1 MIEKFINYINDKN
14 KEYVIF
20 DIGSRDCQQSIEFYK
35 TFPNAKIYAFECNP
49 NTLHLCEQNIIPYQD
64 RITLIKGAVCDYDG
78 SITFYPINQ
87 EKTKTTW
94 KDGNPGASSLFK
106 SNGKYTIETY
116 VQDEITTNCHRL
128 DTIMNKHNIPCV
140 DIIWMDLQGAE
151 LLALK
156 GLGNKLSSVEYLYTE
171 VSHKEMYTGQVMYK
185 ELNDYMIKN
194 NFSILNKLRL
204 SGWQEDVVYKKKSE
218 HMNSITINNYKV
230 IIDCFFSPKYNSLV
244 VITNNRTNIFKKT
257 GINIS
262 DIKFKLNNEIIE
274 LYSIDVKDFIHLDG
288 HNHKKGV
295 FKENFHIDVLC
306 KKFTFN
312 DSKNSL
318 LDIIINDNV
327 YTFNLNPPNLK
338 FINSK
343 CLTTIFKDEYYRI
356 NEWVNYH
363 KQIGFE
369 FFILYDNNSKK
380 KENINIE
387 NVEIISANWDYWQPS
402 SNKQSSSI
410 GQVIQQNH
418 CLWKYSPSILGLTD
432 LDEFINVHNF
442 DIFNF
447 KDSVISIPNYFFNYN
462 TNIYD
467 SLYREKDKNDMST
480 DRRKCIIKSKEVDLF
495 CVHIPISFKNIYYCK
510 YNEVQLNH
518 YLNLSTKRR
527 NKMEEVVYDDSI
539 LNRCQSDLIKYEKK
553 IYSQNG
559 EDGITLEIIKR
570 LNIENGFYVEFETQ
584 NGSECNTRILRE
596 KYNWKGLLMDGS
608 HQNDNINLKKEFIT
622 RENILTLFNKYNVP
636 KNFNLLSI
644 DIDFNDFYVLHKI
657 LQNYS
662 MDIIILEYNAYF
674 HPNEDSIIKY
684 DPNGG
689 WDGTNYFG
697 ASLLSY
703 TKLLNKFD
711 YSLIYTEKKGVNAFF
726 VKNIYNSLFK
736 YSNNLS
742 ILYNSAIYGSG
753 PRGSHTKD
761 KKLRKYV
768 SFNDIVSSFD
778 IVIPVGPNDKSV
790 IEQQI
795 KHTQKN
801 IIGYRNI
808 YLICYDPSITIDG
821 CITIN
826 ENIFPFNI
834 NTVAEHHGKLKQ
846 NGWYLQ
852 QLLKLYAGKI
862 IPDILDKYLVIDAD
876 TFFLKPT
883 TFEEN
888 NKCLYNYS
896 TEYHKTYFHHMQKLD
911 KDLTKIDKNKSGICH
926 HMIFEKKYINELIS
940 KIEKNH
946 NELFYNIFLKTVTNK
961 NGSGASEYEIYFNY
975 MLKYNPD
982 KIQIRKLRWENMK
995 KPKTNSNYDYISCHW
1010 YMR

>member
-14 KEYVIF
+14 KAYVIF

-49 NTLHLCEQNIIPYQD
+49 NTLNLCEENIIPYQD

-106 SNGKYTIETY
+106 SNGKYTVETY

-171 VSHKEMYTGQVMYK
+171 VSHKEMYTGQIMYK

-194 NFSILNKLRL
+194 NFSILNNLSL
-204 SGWQEDVVYKKKSE
+204 SGWQEDVVYKKNV
-218 HMNSITINNYKV
+218 MNSIKINNYTV
-230 IIDCFFSPKYNSLV
+230 IVDCFFSMKYNSLV

-262 DIKFKLNNEIIE
+262 DIEFKLNNEKIE
-274 LYSIDVKDFIHLDG
+274 LRSIDVKDFVHLEG
-288 HNHKKGV
+288 ENHKKGV

-306 KKFTFN
+306 KKGIFTG
-312 DSKNSL
+312 SKNNS
-318 LDIIINDNV
+318 LDIIVHDTI
-327 YTFNLNPPNLK
+327 YTFNLNPPDQK

-343 CLTTIFKDEYYRI
+343 CLTTIFKDEYHRI
-356 NEWVNYH
+356 NEWVDYH

-369 FFILYDNNSKK
+369 YFIIYDNSEK

-387 NVEIISANWDYWQPS
+387 NVEIISANWDYWQND
-402 SNKQSSSI
+402 SNGCPSSI
-410 GQVIQQNH
+410 GHVIQQNH
-418 CLWKYSPSILGLTD
+418 CLWKYSPKVLGLTD

-467 SLYREKDKNDMST
+467 SLYREKNQADYSPHH
-480 DRRKCIIKSKEVDLF
+480 RKCIVKSKEVDLF
-495 CVHIPISFKNIYYCK
+495 CVHIPINFKNIYYCK

-518 YLNLSTKRR
+518 LINLSTKKR
-527 NKMEEVVYDDSI
+527 NKNKEVVYD
-539 LNRCQSDLIKYEKK
+539 
-553 IYSQNG
+553 
-559 EDGITLEIIKR
+559 
-570 LNIENGFYVEFETQ
+570 
-584 NGSECNTRILRE
+584 NT
-596 KYNWKGLLMDGS
+596 
-608 HQNDNINLKKEFIT
+608 INLNCGKSDFK
-622 RENILTLFNKYNVP
+622 
-636 KNFNLLSI
+636 
-644 DIDFNDFYVLHKI
+644 DI
-657 LQNYS
+657 
-662 MDIIILEYNAYF
+662 E
-674 HPNEDSIIKY
+674 
-684 DPNGG
+684 
-689 WDGTNYFG
+689 T
-697 ASLLSY
+697 
-703 TKLLNKFD
+703 T
-711 YSLIYTEKKGVNAFF
+711 
-726 VKNIYNSLFK
+726 
-736 YSNNLS
+736 
-742 ILYNSAIYGSG
+742 
-753 PRGSHTKD
+753 
-761 KKLRKYV
+761 
-768 SFNDIVSSFD
+768 FD
-778 IVIPVGPNDKSV
+778 IAIPVGPNDKSV

-795 KHTQKN
+795 KYTKKN

-808 YLICYDPSITIDG
+808 YLICYDPSITFDG

-826 ENIFPFNI
+826 ENIFPFSI
-834 NTVAEHHGKLKQ
+834 QTVAEHHGKLQ
-846 NGWYLQ
+846 RNGWYLQ

-862 IPDILDKYLVIDAD
+862 IPNILDKYLVIDSD

-883 TFEEN
+883 TFVEN
-888 NKCLYNYS
+888 NKCLYNYG
-896 TEYHKTYFHHMQKLD
+896 TEYHKPYFHHMKKLD
-911 KDLTKIDKNKSGICH
+911 KDLVKIDKSKSGICH
-926 HMIFEKKYINELIS
+926 HMIFETKYIDELIA

-946 NELFYNIFLKTVTNK
+946 NDLFYNVFLKTVTDK
-961 NGSGASEYEIYFNY
+961 EGSGASEYEIYFNY
-975 MLKYNPD
+975 MLKYYSD
-982 KIQIRKLRWENMK
+982 KIKIRKLNWKNTNKLE
-995 KPKTNSNYDYISCHW
+995 TNSNFDYISYHW
-1010 YMR
+1010 YMRMKLTIFFTFYIFLMTFFLLILFPLASNAVFVHTHI